1 MANKTADLPGMKPPR
16 IAALDEAAEEYVK
29 VRDRRMGLTEKEVQ
43 AKANLIDLL
52 HKHADK
58 IPPNDEGVMYYKYDD
73 VVVELK
79 PGKEQLKVRTAT
91 NPAGEERDTGPC
103 RRGFWPA
110 LVSRRFPAAV
120 DGVKRA
126 KAASTR
132 SKSRA
137 QSMQIGRRREP

>member
-91 NPAGEERDTGPC
+91 NPAGEE
-103 RRGFWPA
+103 
-110 LVSRRFPAAV
+110 
-120 DGVKRA
+120 
-126 KAASTR
+126 
-132 SKSRA
+132 
-137 QSMQIGRRREP
+137 E